1 MNYPSVSILNKSYFP
16 ISMTIIDNES
26 DMVFSSSSSSSS
38 LVQKRKWTKKC
49 DLKAHHPLSSFC
61 YNTFD
66 SHLARL
72 PYLDS
77 VSSSVIAAHNKIA
90 NNFDYL
96 LQLTTRK
103 ISLYLA
109 FPAPA
114 PKQLNYFW
122 SMEILGTAEDRAVE
136 LESEKKTGKLH
147 KEINNEMLTHKTRQD
162 S

>member
-66 SHLARL
+66 SHLAQL

-77 VSSSVIAAHNKIA
+77 VLSSVIAAHNKIA

-109 FPAPA
+109 FQPP
-114 PKQLNYFW
+114 PHQLNSTTSGVW
-122 SMEILGTAEDRAVE
+122 KSSVQQKIEQQSQR
-136 LESEKKTGKLH
+136 EKKTW
-147 KEINNEMLTHKTRQD
+147 KTA
-162 S
+162 